1 MLKKKAETSAE
12 AIFEAVSSQSAT
24 ESGRGIIN
32 SRKAA
37 GNAKVRIHSRPRTKN
52 PPAYK
57 KQRNEKVT
65 RPRESFLERPPEK
78 NPRARIAAA
87 PSVKKG
93 IAQDAEVVVFFGR
106 SLPLRSSKYP
116 EIRGIRR
123 MCECK
128 VVPAE

>member
-1 MLKKKAETSAE
+1 MNRTQLDRIPLHSWATSSTIPGIWNTNPSRKTGIPVMLKKKAETSAE
-12 AIFEAVSSQSAT
+12 ATFDAVSSQTVT

-87 PSVKKG
+87 
-93 IAQDAEVVVFFGR
+93 
-106 SLPLRSSKYP
+106 
-116 EIRGIRR
+116 
-123 MCECK
+123 
-128 VVPAE
+128 